1 MKKAFLITSLILF
14 TLFSLSQN
22 SVATQEQIQ
31 AFLKT
36 KTLVVLDPSPLSDY
50 NIEIQG
56 TIKKHWDLTEYEF
69 IAHSEFDEKRFDP
82 QYSFLIMNRVFYSN
96 DKTQAQYNFLHLLL
110 GGDYLLMK
118 DMPELGTTP
127 VSYLEVDEV
136 LYSYKLGILVRFIQN
151 HVKLT
156 RDDPGLNSNNII
168 RHYNKNM
175 IGVRE
180 KTLYVLEEE
189 LAKKVST
196 IKKIQ
201 KIYPY
206 SVKIVT
212 KDEVEEAINK
222 YDENVV
228 LLHKVG
234 PESYNR
240 KARCWKVLI
249 GASDAKLYYFNWH
262 MVSDKNPDGF
272 LEADFKKL
280 AKKEMLEVKKQ
291 QKELEKQQADSIKQ
305 QN

>member
-1 MKKAFLITSLILF
+1 MKKALLFYALFLF
-14 TLFSLSQN
+14 NLFSFAQK
-22 SVATQEQIQ
+22 SVATQEQIA

-36 KTLVVLDPSPLSDY
+36 KTLVVMDPSPLSDY

-56 TIKKHWDLTEYEF
+56 TIKKHWDITEYEF
-69 IAHSEFDEKRFDP
+69 IAHNEFDEKRNDP
-82 QYSFLIMNRVFYSN
+82 KYSFLIMNRVFYSK

-118 DMPELGTTP
+118 DMPELATIP
-127 VSYLEVDEV
+127 VSYLEVDESV
-136 LYSYKLGILVRFIQN
+136 YSYKLGILVRFIQN

-156 RDDPGLNSNNII
+156 QGDPSLNKNNII

-175 IGVRE
+175 VGVRD
-180 KTLYVLEEE
+180 KTLYIIQDE
-189 LAKKVST
+189 LTKKVST
-196 IKKIQ
+196 LKKIQ
-201 KIYPY
+201 KIYPFP
-206 SVKIVT
+206 VKIVS
-212 KDEVEEAINK
+212 KEDVEEAINQ

-234 PESYNR
+234 PQSYNR

-249 GASDAKLYYFNWH
+249 GASDAKLYYFDWH

-272 LEADFKKL
+272 LERDFKKL
-280 AKKEMLEVKKQ
+280 AKKEIMDVKKQ

-305 QN
+305 QE